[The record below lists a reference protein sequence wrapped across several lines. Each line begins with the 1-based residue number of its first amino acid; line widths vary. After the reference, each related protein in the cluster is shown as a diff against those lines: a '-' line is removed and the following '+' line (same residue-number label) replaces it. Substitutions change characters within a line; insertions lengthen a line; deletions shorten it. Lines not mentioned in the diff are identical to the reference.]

1 MIQNID
7 LLRFRVEPKLLHM
20 EGVTGVGNLEDRI
33 RLYVEGTPD
42 IYPTHIDGV
51 RLEVVKT
58 GKIKALTLMNVPWF
72 TPTNPLEISRLDR
85 FRPAPGGVSIGHPYV
100 TAGTLGCAI
109 RIGGSLYALS
119 NNHVFAAGSTTL
131 TPRANIGDPIYQPGV
146 YDGGTES
153 DTLGT
158 LAWYHPFNEAGENR
172 VDAALMKPAD
182 DSLLAEEILDIGAI
196 AGTKTIREGDTV
208 QKSGRTTSVTS
219 AEVIDVNATTQV
231 DYGVFTL
238 TLVNQIITNYMAGGG
253 DSGSGLLDMDRYLG
267 GLLFA
272 GSSYVTVHNHIA
284 NVLAAIGVS
293 PTPPTQRGAPTSPY
307 SFILP
312 AVVGSLMG
320 GII

>member
-7 LLRFRVEPKLLHM
+7 LLRLRVEPKLLHM

-58 GKIKALTLMNVPWF
+58 GRIKALTLMNVPWF
-72 TPTNPLEISRLDR
+72 TPMNPLQTDRLGR
-85 FRPAPGGVSIGHPYV
+85 FRPAPGGVSIGHPNV
-100 TAGTLGCAI
+100 TAGTLGAVI

-119 NNHVFAAGSTTL
+119 NNHVFAAGSTSL
-131 TPRANIGDPIYQPGV
+131 NPRAGIGDPIYQPGV

-153 DTLGT
+153 DTIGT
-158 LAWYHPFNEAGENR
+158 LAWYHPFNEVGENR
-172 VDAALMKPAD
+172 VDAALMKPASE
-182 DSLLAEEILDIGAI
+182 SLLAEEILDIGAI
-196 AGTKTIREGDTV
+196 AGTKAIREGDTV
-208 QKSGRTTSVTS
+208 QKSGRTTAVT
-219 AEVIDVNATTQV
+219 ATEVIDVNATTQV

-238 TLVNQIITNYMAGGG
+238 TLTNQIITNYMANGG
-253 DSGSGLLDMDRYLG
+253 DSGSALLDMNRNLV

-284 NVLAAIGVS
+284 NVLAAIGV
-293 PTPPTQRGAPTSPY
+293 PGAPPTVPGAPTSPY

>member
-1 MIQNID
+1 MIRNID
-7 LLRFRVEPKLLHM
+7 LLRARAEPKLLHM
-20 EGVTGVGNLEDRI
+20 WGVTGVGNLEDRI

-58 GKIKALTLMNVPWF
+58 GKIKALALMNVPWF
-72 TPTNPLEISRLDR
+72 TPVNPLQTSRVGR
-85 FRPAPGGVSIGHPYV
+85 FRPAPGGCSIGHPKI

-109 RIGGSLYALS
+109 RIGGARYALS
-119 NNHVFAAGSTTL
+119 NNHVFAAGSSTQN
-131 TPRANIGDPIYQPGV
+131 PRANIGDPTYQPGV
-146 YDGGTES
+146 YDGGKEA
-153 DTLGT
+153 DTIGN
-158 LAWYHPFNEAGENR
+158 LAWYQPFNEVGPNI
-172 VDAALMKPAD
+172 VDAALMKPATD
-182 DSLLAEEILDIGAI
+182 DLLLEEVLDIGAI

-208 QKSGRTTSVTS
+208 QKSGRTTAVT
-219 AEVIDVNATTQV
+219 ATEVIDVNATVNV

-238 TLVNQIITNYMAGGG
+238 TLSNQIITNYMANGG
-253 DSGSGLLDMDRYLG
+253 DSGSALLDMNRNLV

-284 NVLAAIGVS
+284 NVLQAIGVA
-293 PTPPTQRGAPTSPY
+293 PKPPTAPGAPTSPY